1 MTTTSNELEI
11 IKIIEEN
18 GWNVKEIA
26 QKLLEERGM
35 NEQLIEKN
43 QELKD
48 TIKELREEENEIA
61 D

>member
-1 MTTTSNELEI
+1 MTTSNELEI